1 MNTLRRW
8 SSRQL
13 QATASTSAILSPITR
28 IGLLILLMTTL
39 LGCHTPNKAA
49 ISNQG
54 AIFNEGDDMLVRN
67 LDAILL
73 TVDDLPTMQVDTSS
87 AFRVGGFAN
96 EPPTVDGFLHYWDG
110 TQPQEHIAVR
120 YCLFRSVADA
130 QTAADVWRNYI
141 AAAAVEI
148 NGRIESAYQPEPN
161 AADVIGDATW
171 RIADGASIWFVKNNV
186 LIYVMRR
193 RPEVYQLKLTRS
205 VARKIEAKINA
216 ALNQQ

>member
-54 AIFNEGDDMLVRN
+54 AILNEGDDMLVRN

-73 TVDDLPTMQVDTSS
+73 TVDDLPTMEVDPTMNRRTGS
-87 AFRVGGFAN
+87 VGKDPRA
-96 EPPTVDGFLHYWDG
+96 VDGFEQSWNG
-110 TQPQEHIAVR
+110 SQPEEHIYVK
-120 YCLFRSVADA
+120 YWLFSSVADA

-161 AADVIGDATW
+161 AADVIGDAAW
-171 RIADGASIWFVKNNV
+171 RVADDASIWFVKNNV
-186 LIYVMRR
+186 LVYIMAR
-193 RPEVYQLKLTRS
+193 RPEVYQLKLTRA
-205 VARKIEAKINA
+205 VARKIEAKINT
-216 ALNQQ
+216 ALNQP